1 MSTETSRRIIEIVE
15 AEVRSRP
22 SSNEFEMAYQAR
34 AAMDRIRFAN
44 QHIEQFS
51 TPCVSRRDANLQL
64 LDALD
69 RLESLDRRFQIRSQV
84 AVDGNSSMTSPRG

>member
-1 MSTETSRRIIEIVE
+1 MSTETMRRIIEIVE

-34 AAMDRIRFAN
+34 VAMDRIRFAI
-44 QHIEQFS
+44 QHVEQFS
-51 TPCVSRRDANLQL
+51 APCFSLRDANLQL

-69 RLESLDRRFQIRSQV
+69 RLESLDRRFQIRSRV
-84 AVDGNSSMTSPRG
+84 AVDGNSSTTSPGG